1 MNRFSQKELGGAIYQ
16 RRHLKH
22 MSQEDLAQEVGLS
35 ANTIFKYE
43 NGTQSPGSDK
53 LVLLANAL
61 GCTPN
66 DLLGWEATA

>member
-1 MNRFSQKELGGAIYQ
+1 MKHLSQKALGEVIYQ

-53 LVLLANAL
+53 LVLLAQAL
-61 GCTPN
+61 DCSPN
-66 DLLGWEATA
+66 DLLGWEVTA